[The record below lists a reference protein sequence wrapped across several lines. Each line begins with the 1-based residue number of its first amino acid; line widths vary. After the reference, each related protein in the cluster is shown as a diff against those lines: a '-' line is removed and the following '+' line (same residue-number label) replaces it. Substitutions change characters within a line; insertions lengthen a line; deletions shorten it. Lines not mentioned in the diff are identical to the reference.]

1 MFAIID
7 LETTGLDPGTDRIFE
22 IAILQF
28 DGQQLTDS
36 FCTLVNPEFQ
46 LLPGIERLTG
56 IVDKQLS
63 DAPKF
68 FQIARKIV
76 ELTENRII
84 VAHHSRFDYA
94 FLRKEFSRLGYNFS
108 RQQLCTERLSRKL
121 LPDFGSYK
129 LSHLCK
135 KLNIPL
141 NGAHRALADA
151 NATLQLFQH
160 LQILEKCPVSETES
174 LKENIRENILPPGL
188 NRNDINKLAEGC
200 GVYFFYDE
208 RDRLIYVGKS
218 KNIRKRVQSHFSGD
232 LKSQKSLK
240 MKHHIR
246 RIDYQIT
253 GSELIALLLESDLIK
268 THQPVFNRSQ
278 RTIRYRYGLFSQLSA
293 DGYLT
298 FSLQRFGPK
307 GPNGIDGELVIAFSN
322 KKQAQSFQDRI
333 ITKYRLCQKLCGLY
347 KNRGPCFNYHLK
359 LCNGA
364 CVGSES
370 PEDYNLRAN
379 QAIDQFCY
387 DFPDFLIVTKGRNA
401 DEKGVVLI
409 RQGLYRGFG
418 FLPEDAISAL
428 AIDTVGEHIQQ
439 RADNQ
444 DIRKIINAFLAK
456 HPKTRIIALDK

>member
-1 MFAIID
+1 M
-7 LETTGLDPGTDRIFE
+7 
-22 IAILQF
+22 
-28 DGQQLTDS
+28 
-36 FCTLVNPEFQ
+36 
-46 LLPGIERLTG
+46 
-56 IVDKQLS
+56 
-63 DAPKF
+63 
-68 FQIARKIV
+68 
-76 ELTENRII
+76 TENRII

-94 FLRKEFSRLGYNFS
+94 FAKNFRGWATIS
-108 RQQLCTERLSRKL
+108 ADSNSAPNGSAANCS
-121 LPDFGSYK
+121 DFGSSQ

-298 FSLQRFGPK
+298 FSLQRFEFERTKRYRQGTGDCLLQQK
-307 GPNGIDGELVIAFSN
+307 AGAIFS
-322 KKQAQSFQDRI
+322 
-333 ITKYRLCQKLCGLY
+333 
-347 KNRGPCFNYHLK
+347 
-359 LCNGA
+359 
-364 CVGSES
+364 GS
-370 PEDYNLRAN
+370 DYNQIPAV
-379 QAIDQFCY
+379 
-387 DFPDFLIVTKGRNA
+387 PKIVR
-401 DEKGVVLI
+401 VV
-409 RQGLYRGFG
+409 
-418 FLPEDAISAL
+418 
-428 AIDTVGEHIQQ
+428 
-439 RADNQ
+439 
-444 DIRKIINAFLAK
+444 
-456 HPKTRIIALDK
+456 